1 MKGFRVGNIVRLKSG
16 GPLMVV
22 AIETTKNL
30 KDRFGNDAEALCC
43 MWFDIRNR
51 IRSGNFH
58 PDTIILVQEH
68 TVEGE
73 RMKFVQ
79 LLYMSFGT
87 FGAVWALDDDGGI
100 WEYQQDDEFWQRLSI
115 EKREKREDR
124 VPGEADKDP
133 RIEGAEKFR
142 AYAIEHLRRLQNDS
156 SARPTEA
163 ARTIMRGLTGE
174 IECLDILEA
183 LGLK

>member
-1 MKGFRVGNIVRLKSG
+1 
-16 GPLMVV
+16 
-22 AIETTKNL
+22 
-30 KDRFGNDAEALCC
+30 
-43 MWFDIRNR
+43 
-51 IRSGNFH
+51 
-58 PDTIILVQEH
+58 
-68 TVEGE
+68 
-73 RMKFVQ
+73 MKFVQ
-79 LLYMSFGT
+79 LLHVPAQMFDV
-87 FGAVWALDDDGGI
+87 VWALDDDGDI
-100 WEYQQDDEFWQRLSI
+100 WEYRHAGADEWWQRI
-115 EKREKREDR
+115 PIVKREKREKREDR